1 MAYELI
7 SISTS
12 TSIRDKKFGFSRR
25 SRIHTYAHSF
35 QLLYF
40 FFHFFLIF
48 LPPLRLLFFW
58 SVSRFF
64 LWFLSLFSCEASIS
78 PIPLLSGATFV
89 TLARPSVFIFLVVF
103 IPGVMDIASPCI
115 CFFSFPRPWIYHL
128 TFQVTDWIGLGW
140 VLVTWSDSIQ
150 SNPIQMD
157 WFISRVFY
165 LSIQPT
171 VSESVLFFFLDISR
185 ASATVFELRSF
196 LLVYL
201 LFVFYVPLFYFCLCV
216 FVFWVFIGLVFF
228 CPCIV
233 FFFFRIQRNSDLVGD
248 SLIDLW
254 FFGLVFL
261 NVVAVMIL

>member
-1 MAYELI
+1 
-7 SISTS
+7 
-12 TSIRDKKFGFSRR
+12 
-25 SRIHTYAHSF
+25 
-35 QLLYF
+35 
-40 FFHFFLIF
+40 
-48 LPPLRLLFFW
+48 
-58 SVSRFF
+58 
-64 LWFLSLFSCEASIS
+64 
-78 PIPLLSGATFV
+78 
-89 TLARPSVFIFLVVF
+89 
-103 IPGVMDIASPCI
+103 MDIASPCI

-165 LSIQPT
+165 LSIYPT
-171 VSESVLFFFLDISR
+171 YRVWVCSFFFFFFLDISR

-196 LLVYL
+196 LLVDL

-261 NVVAVMIL
+261 NVVVVMIL